1 MGDADSLAQLDGWH
15 SEGYAARV
23 HYEGATE
30 RYSIEFYERGAR
42 VLYWKV
48 NEADADAAAPVPRET
63 VPEPLRE
70 RIRQDLKEVGIDP
83 EREDQSL

>member
-1 MGDADSLAQLDGWH
+1 MGNADSLAQLDGWH

-23 HYEGATE
+23 HYEGASE
-30 RYSIEFYERGAR
+30 RYSIEFYEHGAW

-48 NEADADAAAPVPRET
+48 TESDAAAVPVPRET

-70 RIRQDLKEVGIDP
+70 RIRQDLKQVGIDP
-83 EREDQSL
+83 ERERRTL